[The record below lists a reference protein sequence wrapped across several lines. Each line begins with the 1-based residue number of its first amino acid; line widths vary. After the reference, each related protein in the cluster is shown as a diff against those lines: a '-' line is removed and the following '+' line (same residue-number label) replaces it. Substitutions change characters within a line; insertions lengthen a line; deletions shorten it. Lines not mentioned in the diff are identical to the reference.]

1 MNLNGYISEK
11 TVGLKFILRA
21 LRYRN
26 YRLFFIGQGIS
37 LVGSWIQII
46 AVSWL
51 VYRLTNSPFLLGA
64 VGFASQI
71 PTFLLAPFAGVL
83 ADRLNRRRIL
93 IITQSLFMI
102 QALILAI
109 LALTGN
115 IAVWHILVLG
125 VFVGLVNGF
134 DIPARQAFVVDIIE
148 NRNDLVNAIAL
159 NSSMFNAARLL
170 GPAVAGILIAA
181 TGEGACFLIN
191 SISFLAVIFAL
202 LAMRIKT
209 KKPTQQ
215 NSHILQGLKEGFI
228 YAFGFPPIRYILLL
242 LSLVSLMG
250 MSYAILMPI
259 VAKEILGGGARTLGL
274 LMGATGLGALAG
286 TVFLASRKSV
296 QGLEKIITW
305 GTLIFGAGVVA
316 FSFSRVLWMSLLLLL
331 GVGFGMMI
339 QMGASNTV
347 LQSLTEDD
355 KRGRVMS
362 FFAMAFMGMAPFGS
376 LLAGSLTSWIGADNT
391 LLISGVCCIF
401 GSLFFSRKLL
411 LIRREI

>member
-93 IITQSLFMI
+93 IITQTLFMI

-228 YAFGFPPIRYILLL
+228 YAFGFAPIRYILLL

-286 TVFLASRKSV
+286 TVFLASRKSI

-316 FSFSRVLWMSLLLLL
+316 FSFSRVLRMSLLLLL

-376 LLAGSLTSWIGADNT
+376 LLAGSLTSWIGAGNT

>member
-93 IITQSLFMI
+93 IITQTLFMI

-228 YAFGFPPIRYILLL
+228 YAFGFAPIRYILLL

-401 GSLFFSRKLL
+401 GWLFFSRKLS

>member
-1 MNLNGYISEK
+1 MSLNGYISEK
-11 TVGLKFILRA
+11 TAGLKFILRA

-26 YRLFFIGQGIS
+26 YRLFFVGQGIS

-51 VYRLTNSPFLLGA
+51 VYRLTHSPFLLGA

-93 IITQSLFMI
+93 IITQTLFMI

-125 VFVGLVNGF
+125 VFAGLVNGF
-134 DIPARQAFVVDIIE
+134 DIPTRQAFVVDIIE
-148 NRNDLVNAIAL
+148 NRDDLVNAIAL

-170 GPAVAGILIAA
+170 GPAAAGILIAA

-209 KKPTQQ
+209 KKPAQQ

-228 YAFGFPPIRYILLL
+228 YAFGFAPIRYILLL

-250 MSYAILMPI
+250 MSYAVLMPI
-259 VAKEILGGGARTLGL
+259 VAKEILGGGPRTLGF
-274 LMGATGLGALAG
+274 LMGATGLGALGG
-286 TVFLASRKSV
+286 TIFLAARKGV
-296 QGLEKIITW
+296 EGLEKIITA
-305 GTLIFGAGVVA
+305 GTLIFGAGIIA
-316 FSFSRVLWMSLLLLL
+316 FSFSRILWVSLLLLL
-331 GVGFGMMI
+331 AVGVGLMI

-347 LQSLTEDD
+347 LQSLTDDD

-376 LLAGSLTSWIGADNT
+376 LLAGGLTSRIGADNT
-391 LLISGVCCIF
+391 LLISGMCCLF
-401 GSLFFSRKLL
+401 GLLFFSRKLS
-411 LIRREI
+411 LIRQKI